1 MKKTFIEDRLA
12 RVAAAVDKEETRR
25 SPGRRLTHSIMEES
39 TAQGIRR
46 VFTLIKKAKTPKS

>member
-25 SPGRRLTHSIMEES
+25 TPGRRMTRSIMDEG

>member
-25 SPGRRLTHSIMEES
+25 TPGRRLTRSVMDEA
-39 TAQGIRR
+39 TARGIRR
-46 VFTLIKKAKTPKS
+46 VFAIVKKAKTPQS